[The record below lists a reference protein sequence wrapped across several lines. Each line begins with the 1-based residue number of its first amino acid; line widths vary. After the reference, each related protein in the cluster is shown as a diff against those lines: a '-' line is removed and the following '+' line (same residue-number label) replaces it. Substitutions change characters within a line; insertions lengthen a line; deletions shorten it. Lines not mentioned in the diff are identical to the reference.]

1 MNTPRDLSRRPIRVL
16 AMDGGGIRGIVPCK
30 VLEFIETQT
39 GYRIHQLFDM
49 IAGTST
55 GGMLACGL
63 TKENPKTARQ
73 MRSMYMDR
81 GPEIFSR
88 SWGESFKSA
97 GGMVGPKF
105 GSTGIDKVLSDEFG
119 MQKLG
124 ECITPT
130 MLTAYEIQM
139 RMPIFFTSWRNGDN
153 YLRSVCRATSAGPT
167 YFPPAHFGPGPN
179 LMGAY
184 VDGGL
189 VANNPAMNALIEACT
204 MYECSF
210 SDVVVLSLGTGSDEQ
225 PIMYKDCVGWGAVKW
240 VRPLIGILM
249 DGASS
254 LVHYQMEKI
263 MPSDRY
269 LRLQATVDGDMG
281 AMDNVALSN
290 MVKLENLGQK
300 IVDAN
305 RQQLLALCTHLIPPE

>member
-1 MNTPRDLSRRPIRVL
+1 MSASRDFAKNPVRVL
-16 AMDGGGIRGIVPCK
+16 ALAGGGIRGIIPCK

-39 GYRIHQLFDM
+39 GYRTHELFDL

-63 TKENPKTARQ
+63 TKPEPKTARD
-73 MRSMYMDR
+73 MRKMYMER

-88 SWGESFKSA
+88 SWTESLKTA

-105 GSTGIDKVLSDEFG
+105 GSAGIDKVLTDEFG

-124 ECITPT
+124 DCITPT
-130 MLTAYEIQM
+130 MVTAYEIQM
-139 RMPIFFTSWRNGDN
+139 RSAVFFTSWRNGDN

-167 YFPPAHFGPGPN
+167 FFPPAHFGPGPN

-189 VANNPAMNALIEACT
+189 ISNNPALNALIEACT

-210 SDVVVLSLGTGSDEQ
+210 NDVVVLSLGTGVDEQ
-225 PIMYKDCVGWGAVKW
+225 PILYQDCVGWGAVKW

-254 LVHYQMEKI
+254 LVHYQMQKI
-263 MPSDRY
+263 MSPEHY
-269 LRLQATVDGDMG
+269 LYLQATVDGAMG
-281 AMDNVALSN
+281 QMDNVDLKN
-290 MVKLENLGQK
+290 MVALENVGQK
-300 IVDAN
+300 IVDKN
-305 RQQLLALCTHLIPPE
+305 RDQLLALCSHLAPV

>member
-1 MNTPRDLSRRPIRVL
+1 MNTPPKTRKPIRIL
-16 AMDGGGIRGIVPCK
+16 ALDGGGIRGIVPCK
-30 VLEFIETQT
+30 ILEFIETQT
-39 GYRIHQLFDM
+39 GYPIHRLFDM
-49 IAGTST
+49 VAGTST

-63 TKENPKTARQ
+63 TKPEPKTAAQ
-73 MRSMYMDR
+73 MRAMYMER

-88 SWGESFKSA
+88 TWTESLKTA

-105 GSTGIDKVLSDEFG
+105 GSAGIDKVLSDEFG
-119 MQKLG
+119 HQKLG

-130 MLTAYEIQM
+130 MVTAYEIQM
-139 RMPIFFTSWRNGDN
+139 RMPVFFSSWLNGDN

-167 YFPPAHFGPGPN
+167 FFPPAHFGPGPN

-189 VANNPAMNALIEACT
+189 ISNNPTMNALIEACT
-204 MYECSF
+204 LYECGF
-210 SDVVVLSLGTGSDEQ
+210 ADCVILSLGTGSDEQ
-225 PIMYKDCVGWGAVKW
+225 PVMYKDCVGWGAVKW

-254 LVHYQMEKI
+254 LVHYQMQKI
-263 MPSDRY
+263 MPPEKY
-269 LRLQATVDGDMG
+269 LRLQASVDGAMG
-281 AMDNVALSN
+281 QMDNVDLKN
-290 MVKLENLGQK
+290 MVGLENVGQK

-305 RQQLLALCTHLIPPE
+305 RSQLMAMCSHLVPGP